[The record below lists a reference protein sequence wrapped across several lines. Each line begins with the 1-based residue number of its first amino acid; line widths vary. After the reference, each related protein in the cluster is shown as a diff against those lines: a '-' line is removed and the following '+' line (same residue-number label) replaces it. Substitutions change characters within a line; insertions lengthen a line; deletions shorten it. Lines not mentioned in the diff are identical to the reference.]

1 MLEFDFEDI
10 VIRKLKNVS
19 SKNRPILAIVLVDRM
34 LDHSSTTTELAESL
48 GMSQA
53 NFYRRLST
61 ALIEMGRLL
70 REDPEVGEWLT
81 KNGLSTKFIEHGIA
95 SRFLKS

>member
-1 MLEFDFEDI
+1 MLDYDFEDI

-19 SKNRPILAIVLVDRM
+19 SENRPILATVLVDRM
-34 LDHSSTTTELAESL
+34 LGHSSTTTELAKAL
-48 GMSQA
+48 DMPQA
-53 NFYRRLST
+53 TFYRRLSA

-81 KNGLSTKFIEHGIA
+81 KNGLSTEFVENGIA
-95 SRFLKS
+95 SRFLKG